1 MDFLVH
7 HALEITV
14 VETWDSNAYS
24 ERLKPFM
31 FKKKTRNHGGRGLF
45 CLITI

>member
-31 FKKKTRNHGGRGLF
+31 FKKKQGIMVVEVCF
-45 CLITI
+45 V